1 MLTLPD
7 PYPDTLADLARLIHD
22 QLLQDGFGA
31 ERAGPQALRIVESL
45 RRELGGSLIYIPK
58 DIARAR
64 RGRDDAIV
72 REFTGRN
79 HDALAR
85 KYGVSTLH
93 VYRILAAARL
103 RRQVALF
110 V

>member
-7 PYPDTLADLARLIHD
+7 PYPETLAELAQLIHD
-22 QLLQDGFGA
+22 QLQPRMGED
-31 ERAGPQALRIVESL
+31 AGPQALRIVDAL

-58 DIARAR
+58 DTARAR
-64 RGRDDAIV
+64 RQRNDAIV

-93 VYRILAAARL
+93 VYRLLAAARQ

>member
-7 PYPDTLADLARLIHD
+7 PYPDTLAELARLIHD
-22 QLLQDGFGA
+22 QLQSKMGED
-31 ERAGPQALRIVESL
+31 AGPQALLIVEAL

-58 DIARAR
+58 DTARAR
-64 RGRDDAIV
+64 RRRDDAIV

-93 VYRILAAARL
+93 VYRILAAARP
-103 RRQVALF
+103 RRQIALL